1 VALAL
6 ALIVATN
13 TAATSITKEKESK
26 SMELL
31 LTTPLTSKYIL
42 WGKLRG
48 LVSFALPLLFGPVI
62 VLLIFAV
69 YAMMRKE
76 AGATLWIESVVELG
90 ALLIIYT
97 AFGCVVGL
105 WRSLNSK
112 TNVAAVMHS
121 LAVLLLVCGVAS
133 LIGFS
138 VVEAGSGAFGAF
150 LAAFTPFTAV
160 RYLVD
165 PGGLFASPREFMEGA
180 AEARVAA
187 LFGSAVATIL
197 YALIVWRLYSGLV
210 RNFDMTLRKQSSL

>member
-1 VALAL
+1 
-6 ALIVATN
+6 
-13 TAATSITKEKESK
+13 
-26 SMELL
+26 MELL

-48 LVSFALPLLFGPVI
+48 LVSFALPLLFGPVL
-62 VLLIFAV
+62 VLLLFAI
-69 YAMMRKE
+69 YAMTKHE

-121 LAVLLLVCGVAS
+121 LAVLILACGVAS

-150 LAAFTPFTAV
+150 LAAFTPFTPV
-160 RYLVD
+160 
-165 PGGLFASPREFMEGA
+165 PRADQVVPSHA
-180 AEARVAA
+180 AMRLAGTSTTFSKEPPMISRP
-187 LFGSAVATIL
+187 L
-197 YALIVWRLYSGLV
+197 YTTAE
-210 RNFDMTLRKQSSL
+210 